1 MLWQKISPGY
11 FSESRWRRN
20 IEKGRFNTQLL
31 LWDTCTDV
39 LSLLLLPVYLSWRS
53 CVPLQKYTCC
63 IFLSL
68 RGLKITHHFLMYAC
82 LKREMWRQ
90 WVLSIGTVCVYVA
103 LSRVVCVWSWYF
115 GRHAVVVM
123 DSLTVVALRKAGW
136 MEAQHSGHRARS
148 TSSSPCPAPSTRW
161 VMSVLLMRPNPF
173 LLHMT
178 HRVQC
183 QSCTCLH
190 TPLGVCFSVSL
201 FSPVSVSEFCSKLH
215 NMQCASP
222 LPPNWQY

>member
-1 MLWQKISPGY
+1 M
-11 FSESRWRRN
+11 
-20 IEKGRFNTQLL
+20 
-31 LWDTCTDV
+31 CT
-39 LSLLLLPVYLSWRS
+39 
-53 CVPLQKYTCC
+53 KY
-63 IFLSL
+63 
-68 RGLKITHHFLMYAC
+68 RH
-82 LKREMWRQ
+82 R
-90 WVLSIGTVCVYVA
+90 VCVYVA
-103 LSRVVCVWSWYF
+103 LSRVVCVWTWYF

-173 LLHMT
+173 LLQMT

-201 FSPVSVSEFCSKLH
+201 FSPEFSLNFVPSYTTCSALLL
-215 NMQCASP
+215 CPLIGSTRSLGASTDKESLFP
-222 LPPNWQY
+222 NSWPWTPAVTPPH